1 MNDYEIDYVDGSRDS
16 QLLLYQN
23 YLYTKHG
30 KYYMCRNKDCKLLV
44 KLIVSDGEVLV
55 MPRDPKHEHFQVTDC
70 EIACLKSIQ
79 KIYKMYNINKEL
91 IKVYHFK

>member
-1 MNDYEIDYVDGSRDS
+1 MTMKLITLMVAVIH
-16 QLLLYQN
+16 N
-23 YLYTKHG
+23 YYYIKTTYTLKHG

-44 KLIVSDGEVLV
+44 KLTVSDGEILV
-55 MPRDPKHEHFQVTDC
+55 EPRDPKHGHFQVTDC

-79 KIYKMYNINKEL
+79 KIYKMYSIYKKL